1 MQCSFFPRR
10 HLAFYRL
17 GSLQLKEPRNSL
29 CVHARKGFGKK
40 VEGRPVNK
48 DKVTYQYRTI
58 PNPIAHAFLHWAIA
72 LLTLLRLPC
81 TGN

>member
-10 HLAFYRL
+10 HLAFYRP
-17 GSLQLKEPRNSL
+17 GSLQLQKRGSSL

-48 DKVTYQYRTI
+48 DKVSYQFRTI
-58 PNPIAHAFLHWAIA
+58 PEPNNMRASLH
-72 LLTLLRLPC
+72 
-81 TGN
+81 